1 MKVFVFF
8 LIAAVLLVG
17 INLMMPTGDAPDE
30 IPELVISAYMF
41 DADVSDPNQ
50 PGTDPEFRFER
61 LSLNEPRLLAPV
73 IGSDVFNL
81 GFRFEFEGGIVE
93 AISDSGDIQLSASAA
108 NDPRAESLDDRVF
121 ADSLRVGSDGYINMN
136 PLGSGVGYLT
146 LTDDTAKVSGY
157 VGREYYLTVNAC
169 EFSNE
174 RSPVITAKVKLI
186 QLEDKARNTTDSGAS
201 RFFSVELVTYE
212 FSEVYAIKFGS

>member
-1 MKVFVFF
+1 MKFFVFF

-30 IPELVISAYMF
+30 IPGLVISAYMF

-61 LSLNEPRLLAPV
+61 LSLNEPRFMAPV

-93 AISDSGDIQLSASAA
+93 VISDSGDIQLSAAA
-108 NDPRAESLDDRVF
+108 NDPRAESLDNRVF

-146 LTDDTAKVSGY
+146 LTDDIAKVGGY

-174 RSPVITAKVKLI
+174 RSPVITAKVKLT

-201 RFFSVELVTYE
+201 RFFSVELVKYE
-212 FSEVYAIKFGS
+212 FSEVYAIRFGS